1 MGIPG
6 QPLVYHWSQAVD
18 YEGAHGSVLGTFTDN
33 HTESAGRVSFEPRVG
48 AGLYVFI
55 LQVAAAGIQSDPD
68 TLFVWVSS
76 TLPVASVPAIPEA
89 VEAGQALTLQGQATD
104 ADGGTL
110 SYRWRGENVAMLSD
124 STSLTPMFTPA
135 APGEYRFFLVAID
148 ADPQESVPAEV
159 VVTVVARNEPP
170 VADAGEDANP
180 LVGEVVGLD
189 GRGSR
194 DPEEQPLSYAWTQK
208 EGPSVALQ
216 ASDTATPSF
225 TAAEAGRYVF
235 TLVVSDG
242 EKESPPDDAV
252 VVAQTNRSPVADA
265 GEDLVVPVGGSG
277 VLDGSGSQDA
287 EGVELTYRW
296 AAPTWISLSTTTAVQ
311 PSFTADVA
319 GVYQVTLVVSD
330 GYQNSAPDEV
340 TITVVRA
347 ELPNTAPVA
356 NAGPDQ
362 RVDAGVTV
370 QLDGSE
376 SADADGD
383 GLSFTWTEKA
393 ENPATGANVL
403 AGTSMAD

>member
-1 MGIPG
+1 M
-6 QPLVYHWSQAVD
+6 
-18 YEGAHGSVLGTFTDN
+18 
-33 HTESAGRVSFEPRVG
+33 
-48 AGLYVFI
+48 
-55 LQVAAAGIQSDPD
+55 
-68 TLFVWVSS
+68 
-76 TLPVASVPAIPEA
+76 PVASVPAIPEA